1 MLKSLELFAGAGGL
15 VLGAELAGFHAV
27 AAVERDKW
35 ACETLRKNKARGYPL
50 VKDLNVS
57 ECDVRH
63 FDFEGVPDDLDLVS
77 GGPPC
82 QPFSIGGNGRGFNDD
97 RDMFSAFADVVAKT
111 KPKAF
116 IIENVKG
123 LTRSSFANYL
133 AYVQL
138 RMSMPEISQRSG
150 ETWPAHLKRLEK
162 EETSTGDRGVRYSV
176 VRELFN
182 AADFGAPQKRE
193 RIFIVGFRQDQNV
206 GWSFP
211 EASHNFDQLLSDQW
225 VTGEYW
231 DRHEISKKQRGEI
244 PVRLRRRID
253 ILRGQNFNAGLAPWR
268 TVRDGLVGI
277 PEPRLDGKSIKG
289 FENHTLKTGARS
301 YPGHTGSPIDLP
313 SKALKAGD
321 HGVPGGENM
330 LVRPDG
336 SMRYFTVREAARLQG
351 FPDGYVFHGA
361 WSETMRQLGNAVPVM
376 LAQAVA
382 SSVAQS
388 LIVAKINSMAP
399 SASERVH

>member
-1 MLKSLELFAGAGGL
+1 MLNSLELFAGAGGL
-15 VLGAELAGFHAV
+15 VLGTELAGFQAV
-27 AAVERDKW
+27 TAVERDKW
-35 ACETLRKNKARGYPL
+35 ACETLRENKARGYPL
-50 VKDLNVS
+50 VKNLTVS

-63 FDFEGVPDDLDLVS
+63 FEFNDVPDDLDLVS

-82 QPFSIGGNGRGFNDD
+82 QPFSIGGSGRGFNDD

-123 LTRSSFANYL
+123 LTRSAFANYL

-138 RMSMPEISQRSG
+138 RMSMPEVSQRPG
-150 ETWPAHLKRLEK
+150 EPWPTHLKRLEQ
-162 EETSTGDRGVRYSV
+162 EETSKGDCGVRYSV

-193 RIFIVGFRQDQNV
+193 RIFIVGFREDQNA

-211 EASHNFDQLLSDQW
+211 EPTHSFDQLLADQW
-225 VTGEYW
+225 VTGHYW
-231 DRHEISKKQRGEI
+231 DRHEISKKQRGEL
-244 PVRLRRRID
+244 PSRLKRRVE
-253 ILRGQNFNAGLAPWR
+253 ILRGQNFDAGLSPWR
-268 TVRDGLVGI
+268 TVRDGLIGL
-277 PEPRLDGKSIKG
+277 PEPRRDGKNTRG
-289 FENHTLKTGARS
+289 FQNHQLKTGARA

-336 SMRYFTVREAARLQG
+336 TMRYFTVREAARLQG

-388 LIVAKINSMAP
+388 LISTEINSLV
-399 SASERVH
+399 SKGTLH

>member
-15 VLGAELAGFHAV
+15 VLGTELAGFHAV

-35 ACETLRKNKARGYPL
+35 ACETLRENKARGYPL
-50 VKDLNVS
+50 VKDLTVS
-57 ECDVRH
+57 ESDVRH
-63 FDFEGVPDDLDLVS
+63 FDFEYVPEYLDLVS

-97 RDMFSAFADVVAKT
+97 RDMFSAFADVVART

-123 LTRSSFANYL
+123 LTRSAFANYL

-138 RMSMPEISQRSG
+138 RMSMPEVSQRPG
-150 ETWPAHLKRLEK
+150 EPWPTHLKRLEK
-162 EETSTGDRGVRYSV
+162 EETSKGDCGVRYSV

-193 RIFIVGFRQDQNV
+193 RIFIVGFREDQDA

-211 EASHNFDQLLSDQW
+211 DPTHSFDQLLSDQW

-231 DRHEISKKQRGEI
+231 DRHEVAKKHRGEV
-244 PVRLRRRID
+244 PSRMKRRVE
-253 ILRGQNFNAGLAPWR
+253 ILRGQNFDTGLSPWR
-268 TVRDGLVGI
+268 TVRDGLIGL
-277 PEPRLDGKSIKG
+277 PEPRKDGKNTKG
-289 FENHTLKTGARS
+289 FENHQLKTGAKA

-336 SMRYFTVREAARLQG
+336 TMRYFTVREAARLQG

-376 LAQAVA
+376 LAQAIA

-388 LIVAKINSMAP
+388 LISAEINSL
-399 SASERVH
+399 ASKGRLH